1 MPQKNPNLVNLS
13 QAQNMKQKALE
24 TKFNEEFK
32 AAIEQ
37 GKADSKQEQAI
48 I

>member
-1 MPQKNPNLVNLS
+1 
-13 QAQNMKQKALE
+13 MKQKAFE

-37 GKADSKQEQAI
+37 GKADSKQEQAAI
-48 I
+48 QKI